1 MVTSAEMTALTPT
14 ERQMVI
20 QLVMDRW
27 NPRRQIW
34 KLGNHH
40 GLSMAAVERIMSKES
55 FRAEVSKQQ
64 AISEGRCADLTMED
78 RRRRVADISDLV
90 QKIPAKRVR
99 LRMKLL
105 DAIRREVGDS
115 RL

>member
-1 MVTSAEMTALTPT
+1 MKELSAT
-14 ERQMVI
+14 EREIALMVVVD
-20 QLVMDRW
+20 LW
-27 NPRRQIW
+27 NPGRRVAKIASHFNL
-34 KLGNHH
+34 KPI
-40 GLSMAAVERIMSKES
+40 AVECLLNRPEFKE
-55 FRAEVSKQQ
+55 EVARQE

-105 DAIRREVGDS
+105 DAIRREVRVS
-115 RL
+115 L